1 MPTPK
6 IPISPTKGEQKQGCC
21 QDPENHYNSSKEAR
35 GTPKNQEKE
44 DKKGIL
50 QKSFGEE
57 Q

>member
-21 QDPENHYNSSKEAR
+21 QDPENHYNSSKEAK

-44 DKKGIL
+44 DEEGIL
-50 QKSFGEE
+50 WKSFVEE